1 MSKKLDPRVKRTRQ
15 LLRDSLMA
23 LIVERGFEA
32 ITVKDIT
39 DRATLNHA
47 TFYLHYGNKQELLT
61 QSMTEIFDELR
72 QAAAPPSLDDPQLPV
87 TQSTILFE
95 HVAAYADFYRAVL
108 GASGIPTFAA
118 QLRAYLAET
127 IRLRLLQIVERENPE
142 AMPLIDMTAQFSAG
156 AYLSVIVWWLEGGM
170 VLAPDE
176 LAAVFI
182 KLTVEGVYSALQ
194 LKSQI

>member
-15 LLRDSLMA
+15 LLRDSMMA

-47 TFYLHYGNKQELLT
+47 TFYLHYRNKQELLS

-72 QAAAPPSLDDPQLPV
+72 ATAAPPSLDDPQLPI

-95 HVAAYADFYRAVL
+95 HVARYADFYRAVL
-108 GASGIPTFAA
+108 GASGIPAFAA
-118 QLRAYLAET
+118 QLRAYLSET
-127 IRLRLLQIVERENPE
+127 IRQRLVQVIERENP
-142 AMPLIDMTAQFSAG
+142 AALPLVDLTAQFSAG
-156 AYLSVIVWWLEGGM
+156 AYLSVIIWWLEGST
-170 VLAPDE
+170 VYTPSE
-176 LAAVFI
+176 LAEVFI
-182 KLTVEGVYSALQ
+182 KLTVDGVYSTLAL
-194 LKSQI
+194 KN